1 MMINKYAVRRIFGL
15 EYAVIEGNGTHPLSQ
30 FPLDQHVAQ
39 TVPVRENLLA
49 TISSQLLDKCDLFE
63 QIEAMAPWTPDFSRS
78 DKPRYLAIA
87 DILADDIR
95 SGALSP
101 GDRLP
106 PQRRLA
112 ERLGVDFTTVARG
125 YVEAQRRGLVE
136 SHVGRG
142 SFVKAPP
149 RTERSS
155 RAPRLQPV
163 DLSMNLPPEPD
174 DPALIARMQEGLAEV
189 ARDIVPLLRYQGFG
203 GSPADKD
210 AASSWLSRRALVPS
224 QERIFVTP
232 GAHPALL
239 GIVNV
244 LAKSG
249 DVVLCEELTYPG
261 IRAVAAQV
269 GVRLIGLPMD
279 EAGVTPDALVDAC
292 GRHAPKAI
300 YLNPT
305 LQNPTTRTIP
315 QGRRDEIAKVARRF
329 RLPIIEDDAYGF
341 IPDHAPHPFAALA
354 PELTWHVAGLAKC
367 IGAGL
372 RAAYVVVPDARAGW
386 PFAAAVRTA
395 CVMASPL
402 TGALVTRWIEDGT
415 ADALLRFIRNE
426 ARARQAIARE
436 ALRQPFV
443 RSDPLSFNLWIELP
457 QPWTRSAFVGHLRSR
472 DVGVV
477 PSDAFTTGPTPIEAV
492 RVCLGGPIGRD
503 QLRTALDELN
513 HLLSGSPDFAALV
526 I

>member
-1 MMINKYAVRRIFGL
+1 M
-15 EYAVIEGNGTHPLSQ
+15 
-30 FPLDQHVAQ
+30 
-39 TVPVRENLLA
+39 
-49 TISSQLLDKCDLFE
+49 SSQSLDKRGPFE
-63 QIEAMAPWTPDFSRS
+63 QIETMATWTPDFSRS

-142 SFVKAPP
+142 SFVKASPKA
-149 RTERSS
+149 TRSS
-155 RAPRLQPV
+155 RAPRVQPV

-189 ARDIVPLLRYQGFG
+189 ARDIVPMLRYQGFG

-210 AASSWLSRRALVPS
+210 AASAWLSRRALVPT

-232 GAHPALL
+232 GAHAALL
-239 GIVNV
+239 GILNV
-244 LAKSG
+244 LTKPG
-249 DVVLCEELTYPG
+249 DILLCEELTYPG
-261 IRAVAAQV
+261 IRAIAAQL
-269 GVRLIGLPMD
+269 GVKLVGLPMD
-279 EAGVTPDALVDAC
+279 EAGVTPEALIDAC
-292 GRHAPKAI
+292 KRFAPKGI

-305 LQNPTTRTIP
+305 LQNPSTLTIP
-315 QGRRDEIAKVARRF
+315 EARRGEIAKVARSF

-341 IPDHAPHPFAALA
+341 IPDHGPHPFAALA

-457 QPWTRSAFVGHLRSR
+457 EPWTRSAFVGHLRSR

-477 PSDAFTTGPTPIEAV
+477 PSDAFTTGPAPIEAV
-492 RVCLGGPIGRD
+492 RVCLGGPIARD
-503 QLRTALDELN
+503 QLKTALGELN
-513 HLLSGSPDFAALV
+513 HLLSRSPDFAALV